1 MANHQLDEL
10 SAIPLFLQSSI
21 GPASFPAT
29 GFVVTHQGSNY
40 LITNWHV
47 VTGRNAES
55 NQPLSELGIADP
67 DRITIWYHSNKKL
80 GIWYPKTELL
90 LNPDDGSRKWLEHP
104 LGRKVDVIA
113 LPLTDISDVVL
124 YNLDLGLANTDL
136 IVSPSE
142 PVSILGFP
150 LGMSSL
156 GRFPIWKTGHV
167 ASEITAGY
175 RGQPIF
181 LVDATTKSG
190 MSGSPVIARR
200 IGMRVTSKGVTT
212 GSAPKFLGVYSGRI
226 HEAADIGM
234 VWKSEV
240 LNDILPK

>member
-1 MANHQLDEL
+1 MAHYQFDEL

-21 GPASFPAT
+21 GTASFPAT
-29 GFVVTHQGSNY
+29 GFIVVHHERYY

-55 NQPLSELGIADP
+55 NQVLSNLGIADP
-67 DRITIWYHSNKKL
+67 DRITIWFHSNKKL
-80 GIWYPKTELL
+80 GVWHPKTELL
-90 LNPDDGSRKWLEHP
+90 LNPDGSRKWLEHP
-104 LGRKVDVIA
+104 LGRKVDVVA
-113 LPLTDISDVVL
+113 LPITNIADVVI
-124 YNLDLGLANTDL
+124 YKLDLGLASTDL

-156 GRFPIWKTGHV
+156 GMFPIWKTGHI
-167 ASEITAGY
+167 ASEVTAGY

-181 LVDATTKSG
+181 LVDATTKPG

-200 IGMRVTSKGVTT
+200 IGMRTTSKGITT

-226 HEAADIGM
+226 HEAADIGL
-234 VWKSEV
+234 VWKPEV
-240 LNDILPK
+240 LNDILPKG